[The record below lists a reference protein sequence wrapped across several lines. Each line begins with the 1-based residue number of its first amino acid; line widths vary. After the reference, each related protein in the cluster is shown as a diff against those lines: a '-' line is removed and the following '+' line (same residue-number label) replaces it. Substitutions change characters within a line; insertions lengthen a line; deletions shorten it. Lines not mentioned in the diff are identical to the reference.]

1 MKKLNLKKVL
11 LKRMMTTMTVII
23 MTMFAMPMMAQ
34 DEVWING
41 EEKTVYYVEVY
52 PNVGF
57 QNGFTIFL
65 YLSPTRKNTSM

>member
-11 LKRMMTTMTVII
+11 LKRMMTTMTVVI

-57 QNGFTIFL
+57 
-65 YLSPTRKNTSM
+65 

>member
-57 QNGFTIFL
+57 QNGFFP
-65 YLSPTRKNTSM
+65 PTRKNTSM